1 MLELLHI
8 SHWESACKECFKK
21 GDLVKKLK
29 FAVIALDRR
38 QQPAAL
44 KFVQQQ
50 QRQQQG
56 FYSLPVLVVFCVFL
70 CFFLQG
76 QKHN

>member
-8 SHWESACKECFKK
+8 SHWESACKECFEK
-21 GDLVKKLK
+21 GDPVKKLK
-29 FAVIALDRR
+29 FAVIALDRC

-44 KFVQQQ
+44 NFVQQQ
-50 QRQQQG
+50 QQQG
-56 FYSLPVLVVFCVFL
+56 FCSLPVLVVFCVLL